1 MSPSQQTFTCC
12 HFTED
17 FQPRLLLSVDSAGDD
32 WGGAGTKTSRRGS
45 VVSQPAGIPT
55 R

>member
-1 MSPSQQTFTCC
+1 MSPSQQSFTRC

-17 FQPRLLLSVDSAGDD
+17 SSLLSVDSGGDD